1 MLDISDKEL
10 VFLGSDKI
18 TGAVVILRTSLLLQ
32 KMKIA
37 EASDL
42 SIKKYSE
49 RVARRKF
56 AAFASK
62 CHQSNWL

>member
-1 MLDISDKEL
+1 M
-10 VFLGSDKI
+10 
-18 TGAVVILRTSLLLQ
+18 TSLLLQ
-32 KMKIA
+32 KIKTS

-42 SIKKYSE
+42 QKYSE

-62 CHQSNWL
+62 RYQSDWL